1 MEVIADLHLHSRFSI
16 ATGRE
21 ADLEHLDLWGR
32 YKGVQLVGT
41 GDCTHPEWLRELA
54 AKLEPVSEGTYGL
67 KEELSLSLNLRGPQ
81 WEETSRVRFVLT
93 GEVSTIYKKAGRVRK
108 VHLLLLLSGLQSA
121 VALSE
126 RLGRLGNVTSDGR
139 PILGLDARKVLELV
153 LELDPQALVIP
164 AHIWT
169 PWFSVLGSKSGFDS
183 LEECFE
189 EGVAHIHALETG
201 LSSDPAMNWR
211 VSALDRFL
219 LISNSDA
226 HSPPKLGREANIL
239 HVPPTYP
246 DLAQALRTREGFGGT
261 IEFFPQEGKY
271 HLDGHRHCGLRLTPE
286 EARALG
292 GVCPKCGKS
301 LTYGVMHRVLDL
313 ADRPAGARSPAARPF
328 ESLIALP
335 EILREVLGL
344 GSSSGQK
351 VRRRYF
357 RLLEKL
363 GPELQI
369 LRRASL
375 TELAREGGDLLAR
388 GIERMRRGEVHI
400 AGGYDGAYGEICLFT
415 PEERQRLL
423 RQGAF
428 FSLAPSVPAAAPVA
442 AKTDTANLPPLLA
455 GLNAAASQTESD
467 TNNRKPKTENGLA
480 DDPLLAPL
488 NQAQRQAVLHRGP
501 PLLVAAGPG
510 TGKTRALTHRLA
522 YLLARR
528 AAVPEEILAV
538 TFTRQAAGEMAQR
551 LRRLLPGF
559 PGLERLA
566 IKTFHALGHQILL
579 DQGGNREVAEE
590 ERRRGLLREIARNHG
605 LPFAALEKQITLW
618 KQALQYPEDLEG
630 AAEAR
635 ELAAYRDYQAALAG
649 QNLWDYEDLIARPT
663 LLLSRQPAL
672 LAACRARCRHLLVD
686 EYQDL
691 NEAQYRLFRRLAGSE
706 AEIMVIGDPDQAIYG
721 FRGASPRYFSRF
733 LTDWPG
739 AVALNFRETY
749 RLPRPLLAAAGC
761 LRAAAGP
768 GEPWLTHQDGAEPL
782 VLLEAASE
790 EAEARAIAKEIARLV
805 GGLTHYALEDAS
817 LRHPDQAE
825 RATFRDVAVL
835 YRLHALGPELERRL
849 TDAGIPCQQARE
861 GVGPEWDGL
870 DLEAERVKLLTL
882 HAAKGLEFP
891 YVFIAGC
898 EAGLLPW
905 EPEGDYSS
913 DPEEEKRL
921 FYVGLTRASRQVFLT
936 CSRARTVWGQRRRAG
951 VSPLVQALPSEWLRR
966 PAAVP
971 RRPGRQPKLFP
982 ELGRPRNHTV
992 E

>member
-32 YKGVQLVGT
+32 YKGVQVVGT
-41 GDCTHPEWLRELA
+41 GDCTHPEWLKQLA

-67 KEELSLSLNLRGPQ
+67 KGELALPLNLRGPH
-81 WEETSRVRFVLT
+81 WDETPRVRFVIT
-93 GEVSTIYKKAGRVRK
+93 GEVSTIYKKAGKVRK
-108 VHLLLLLSGLQSA
+108 VHLLLLLSGLKTA
-121 VALSE
+121 GKLSE

-139 PILGLDARKVLELV
+139 PILGLDARYVLELV
-153 LELDPQALVIP
+153 LDLDPQALVIP

-219 LISNSDA
+219 LVSNSDA
-226 HSPPKLGREANIL
+226 HSPQKLGREANIF

-246 DLAQALRTREGFGGT
+246 DMAQALRTGEGFGGT
-261 IEFFPQEGKY
+261 LEFFPQEGKY
-271 HLDGHRHCGLRLTPE
+271 HLDGHRNCGVRLTPE
-286 EARALG
+286 EARALS
-292 GVCPKCGKS
+292 GVCPKCAKA

-313 ADRPAGARSPAARPF
+313 ADRPAGTQPPAARPF

-335 EILREVLGL
+335 EILQEVLEV
-344 GSSSGQK
+344 GSSSSKK
-351 VRRRYF
+351 VRQRYF

-369 LRRASL
+369 LRRTPLS
-375 TELAREGGDLLAR
+375 ELAREGGDLLAH
-388 GIERMRRGEVHI
+388 GIDQMRRREVNL
-400 AGGYDGAYGEICLFT
+400 AGGYDGAYGEIRLFT

-428 FSLAPSVPAAAPVA
+428 FSLAGTAAVA
-442 AKTDTANLPPLLA
+442 SKPDKANLPPLAA
-455 GLNAAASQTESD
+455 GPNAANSPESPD
-467 TNNRKPKTENGLA
+467 FENRKPKTENRLF

-501 PLLVAAGPG
+501 PLLVVAGPG

-522 YLLARR
+522 HLLARR
-528 AAVPEEILAV
+528 GAAPEEILAV
-538 TFTRQAAGEMAQR
+538 TFTRQAAGEMAER

-566 IKTFHALGHQILL
+566 LQTFHALGHRILQ
-579 DQGGNREVAEE
+579 DQGGPGREVADE
-590 ERRRGLLREIARNHG
+590 ERRRRLIREIARNHK
-605 LPFAALEKQITLW
+605 LPFAALEKQITFW
-618 KQALQYPEDLEG
+618 KQALQYPEDVDG
-630 AAEAR
+630 APEPR
-635 ELAAYRDYQAALAG
+635 HLAAYRDYEAALEG
-649 QNLWDYEDLIARPT
+649 QNLWDYEDLIARPA
-663 LLLSRQPAL
+663 LLYARQPAL
-672 LAACRARCRHLLVD
+672 REACRGFRHLLVD

-691 NEAQYRLFRRLAGSE
+691 NEAQYRLFRTLAGPQ

-733 LTDWPG
+733 LADWPG
-739 AVALNFRETY
+739 AVALSFPETY
-749 RLPRPLLAAAGC
+749 RLPRPLLMAAGRF
-761 LRAAAGP
+761 RAAPAGAAGP
-768 GEPWLTHQDGAEPL
+768 LLTHQAGAEPL
-782 VLLEAASE
+782 VLLEAPSE
-790 EAEARAIAKEIARLV
+790 AAEARTIAKEIERLV
-805 GGLTHYALEDAS
+805 GGLTHYALEDAG
-817 LRHPDQAE
+817 LRHPDRPEPA
-825 RATFRDVAVL
+825 ALRDVAVL

-849 TDAGIPCQQARE
+849 TEAGIPCLQARE

-870 DLEAERVKLLTL
+870 DLAAERVKLLTL

-891 YVFIAGC
+891 YVFIAGF

-905 EPEGDYSS
+905 EPEGEYLS
-913 DPEEEKRL
+913 DPEEERRL

-936 CSRARTVWGQRRRAG
+936 CSRVRTVWGKRRRAG
-951 VSPLVQALPSEWLRR
+951 VSPLVQDLPPELLRR
-966 PAAVP
+966 PAAP
-971 RRPGRQPKLFP
+971 PSRQGRQPRLFP
-982 ELGRPRNHTV
+982 ELWRPRNPRV